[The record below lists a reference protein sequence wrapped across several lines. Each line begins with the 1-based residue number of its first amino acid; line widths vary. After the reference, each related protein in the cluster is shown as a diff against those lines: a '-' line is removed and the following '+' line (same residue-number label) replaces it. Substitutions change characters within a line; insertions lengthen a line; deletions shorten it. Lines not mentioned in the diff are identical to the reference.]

1 MSKKQKLDLNRDDIE
16 LRYSNW
22 LAQLC
27 AMLMPKDLYLPIGR
41 ASTKTTNFAVERLQ
55 EAVYDCAGAP
65 FAWVSDTYSNLHKNV
80 IPSLQEGLRFHGWE
94 EDVHYV
100 INKEPP
106 AEWRS
111 KMYNIMS
118 SWKNTMTFFNGF
130 NLTFI
135 SLDRPSIGAGR
146 SYVGVFGDEVKY
158 FSEVKIGNLLKAVR
172 GYRAKY
178 GDSPFY
184 RSQTFTTDMPDP
196 NNIGEYD
203 WILKNSKKNDK
214 KKLLDLLQ
222 VSFVYNQTKQEYAA
236 ILDTGS
242 AKKIELAEK
251 TMKRWEERWR
261 KLRKGVSLFWIAS
274 SFVNVDILGIE
285 WFEDEFAVGLEG
297 VSSAILSIIPILSA
311 ASRFYSNLSERHF
324 YFDGNNNNTYLD
336 SIPFGSD
343 PDCRVLKYLNT
354 NRAIEGGL
362 DIGNTLWLVFGQQE
376 NMKYRILKELYT
388 LPPQYI
394 REMADEFVRY
404 FKPHKVKQLKLY
416 YDRAANSYHKIGQDV
431 ASQMK
436 KAIERDADGKATG
449 WSVTLM
455 SLNQGNIG
463 SNAEYNFMMELMG
476 GKNKHLPQLLID
488 RTNCPCLKAQLEKTP
503 AKISTTTKGNGLVV
517 KEKKG
522 DGLPAHRLPKEST
535 NFTDAFKYLLCR
547 KIFLQHIN
555 PKGSSASLSPK
566 S

>member
-1 MSKKQKLDLNRDDIE
+1 MSKKQRLDLNRDDIE

-158 FSEVKIGNLLKAVR
+158 FSEIKIGNLLKAVR
-172 GYRAKY
+172 GYRSKY

-203 WILKNSKKNDK
+203 WILKNAKKNDK

-236 ILDTGS
+236 LLETGS
-242 AKKIELAEK
+242 KKKIELSEK

-261 KLRKGVSLFWIAS
+261 RLRKGVSLFWIAS

-311 ASRFYSNLSERHF
+311 ASRFYSALSERHF
-324 YFDGNNNNTYLD
+324 YSDGNNYQYLD
-336 SIPFGSD
+336 TVPYGQD
-343 PDCRVLKYLNT
+343 PDCRILKYLDN
-354 NRAIEGGL
+354 NRAIDGGL
-362 DIGNTLWLVFGQQE
+362 DIGNTLWLVFGQQSIG
-376 NMKYRILKELYT
+376 NYRILKELYT
-388 LPPQYI
+388 LPPNYI
-394 REMADEFVRY
+394 REMADEFIRY
-404 FKPHKVKQLKLY
+404 FKPHKCKQLKLY
-416 YDRAANSYHKIGQDV
+416 YDRAANSYGKIGQDV
-431 ASQMK
+431 ASQIK
-436 KAIERDADGKATG
+436 KAIERDVDGKPTG
-449 WSVTLM
+449 WSVILM
-455 SLNQGNIG
+455 SLKQGNIG

-476 GKNKHLPQLLID
+476 GNNRHLPKLLID
-488 RTNCPCLKAQLEKTP
+488 RTNCPCLKKQLEKTP
-503 AKISTTTKGNGLVV
+503 SKIATGPKTNGLVV

-522 DGLPAHRLPKEST
+522 DGLPVHRLPFEST
-535 NFTDAFKYLLCR
+535 NFTDAFKYLMCR
-547 KIFLQHIN
+547 KVFLQHVN
-555 PKGSSASLSPK
+555 PKGGGSSMAPK

>member
-1 MSKKQKLDLNRDDIE
+1 MSKKQRLDLQRDDVE

-27 AMLMPKDLYLPIGR
+27 AILMPKNLYLPIGR

-80 IPSLQEGLRFHGWE
+80 IPSLQEGMRFHGWE
-94 EDVHYV
+94 EGTHYV

-106 AEWRS
+106 EVWR
-111 KMYNIMS
+111 KEMYNIMS

-158 FSEVKIGNLLKAVR
+158 FPEVKISNLLKAVR

-178 GDSPFY
+178 GDCPFY

-203 WILKNSKKNDK
+203 WILKNAKRNDK
-214 KKLLDLLQ
+214 KKLFDLLQ
-222 VSFVYNQTKQEYAA
+222 VGFVYNETKKEYAA
-236 ILDTGS
+236 ILDGGS
-242 AKKIELAEK
+242 ERKIQLAEK
-251 TMKRWEERWR
+251 NMKRWEERWKR
-261 KLRKGVSLFWIAS
+261 LRKDVSLFWIAS
-274 SFVNVDILGIE
+274 SFVNVDILGLD

-297 VSSAILSIIPILSA
+297 VSSAILSIIPVLSA
-311 ASRFYSNLSERHF
+311 TSRFYSGLAERHF
-324 YFDGNNNNTYLD
+324 YADGNNNEYLD
-336 SIPFGSD
+336 TIPFGSD
-343 PDCRVLKYLNT
+343 PDCRVLKYLDS

-362 DIGNTLWLVFGQQE
+362 DIGNTLWMVYGQQSIG
-376 NMKYRILKELYT
+376 KYRILKEQYT

-394 REMADEFVRY
+394 REFADEFIRY

-416 YDRAANSYHKIGQDV
+416 YDRAANSYNKIGQDV
-431 ASQMK
+431 ASQIK
-436 KAIERDADGKATG
+436 KAIERDLDGRSTG

-455 SLNQGNIG
+455 SLNQGNIY
-463 SNAEYNFMMELMG
+463 SNTEYNYMMELMSG
-476 GKNKHLPQLLID
+476 NNKHLPKLLID

-503 AKISTTTKGNGLVV
+503 AKIANGPKSNGLVV
-517 KEKKG
+517 KQKKG

-547 KIFLQHIN
+547 KTFMQHLK
-555 PKGSSASLSPK
+555 PTGGGSSLSPK

>member
-1 MSKKQKLDLNRDDIE
+1 MSKKTRLNLNRDDIE

-27 AMLMPKDLYLPIGR
+27 AIAMPKNLYLPIGR

-65 FAWVSDTYSNLHKNV
+65 FAWVSDTYANLHKNV

-106 AEWRS
+106 AEWR
-111 KMYNIMS
+111 KNMYNIMS
-118 SWKNTMTFFNGF
+118 NWKNTMTFFSGF

-135 SLDRPSIGAGR
+135 SLDRPAIGAGR

-158 FSEVKIGNLLKAVR
+158 FPEVRISNLLKAVR

-203 WILKNSKKNDK
+203 WILKTAQKNDK
-214 KKLLDLLQ
+214 TKLLNLLK
-222 VSFVYNQTKQEYAA
+222 VGFVYNDTKKEYAA
-236 ILDTGS
+236 ILETKNE
-242 AKKIELAEK
+242 KKILLAQK
-251 TMKRWEERWR
+251 NMKRWEVRW
-261 KLRKGVSLFWIAS
+261 KALRKDVSLFWIAS
-274 SFVNVDILGIE
+274 SYVNVDILSLD
-285 WFEDEFAVGLEG
+285 WFSDEFEVGLEG
-297 VSSAILSIIPILSA
+297 VFSAILSIIPKLSA
-311 ASRFYSNLSERHF
+311 ASRFYSNLSEKHF
-324 YFDGNNNNTYLD
+324 YFDGNNNKYLD
-336 SIPFGSD
+336 TLEFGQE
-343 PDCRVLKYLNT
+343 PDCRILKYLDT

-362 DIGNTLWLVFGQQE
+362 DVGNTLWFVQGQQTGT
-376 NMKYRILKELYT
+376 KYRVLKELYT

-394 REMADEFVRY
+394 RAMADEFIRY
-404 FKPHKVKQLKLY
+404 YKPHKVKQLKLY
-416 YDRAANSYHKIGQDV
+416 YDRAANSYSKIGQDV

-436 KAIERDADGKATG
+436 KAIERDVDGKSTG
-449 WSVTLM
+449 WSVILM
-455 SLNQGNIG
+455 SLAQGNIG
-463 SNAEYNFMMELMG
+463 SNAEYNFMVELMSG
-476 GKNKHLPQLLID
+476 GNKKLPQLQID

-503 AKISTTTKGNGLVV
+503 TKIATGSRGNGLVV
-517 KEKKG
+517 KQKKG
-522 DGLPAHRLPKEST
+522 DELPAHRLPKEST

-547 KIFLQHIN
+547 KQFMQHVS
-555 PKGSSASLSPK
+555 PTGASAALSPK
-566 S
+566 